1 VPPKVNII
9 PPMMSNQERF
19 QKWEEIN
26 LMICQIWNMIADDHK
41 ICIIHNYNTDKE
53 GQQKINKEGNRRKC
67 TQKRS

>member
-9 PPMMSNQERF
+9 QPMMSNQERF

-53 GQQKINKEGNRRKC
+53 GQQKINKEGNSRKC
-67 TQKRS
+67 TQKRP